1 MAKDKKDNILEVDV
15 SFSTKM
21 DDFKE
26 RFMDWQWKVR
36 EIRGQKMRFKD
47 FNHRYGDSLKLIDKF
62 FEVLK
67 KDGINKTQF
76 KDIVI
81 QNLKSPEYNVISK
94 FFGRKA
100 LHLWEFVEV
109 LKLFDYH
116 LEFTDDGF
124 SFKRDYTTKYRYV
137 QEKEMLILSSVKHP
151 KY

>member
-1 MAKDKKDNILEVDV
+1 MAKDKKDNILEVYV

-67 KDGINKTQF
+67 KMGLIKH
-76 KDIVI
+76 
-81 QNLKSPEYNVISK
+81 SSK
-94 FFGRKA
+94 
-100 LHLWEFVEV
+100 
-109 LKLFDYH
+109 
-116 LEFTDDGF
+116 
-124 SFKRDYTTKYRYV
+124 
-137 QEKEMLILSSVKHP
+137 IL
-151 KY
+151 